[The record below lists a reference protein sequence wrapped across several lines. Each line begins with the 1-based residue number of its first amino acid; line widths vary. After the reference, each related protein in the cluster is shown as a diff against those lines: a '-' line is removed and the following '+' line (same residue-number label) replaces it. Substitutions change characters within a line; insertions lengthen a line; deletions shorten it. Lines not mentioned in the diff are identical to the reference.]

1 MHMFAKTARFLSLIT
16 LLLVVTFLPSS
27 AGIAKGSDLSWR
39 AAPAR
44 NVPAQTGN
52 ELAAAVNAL
61 RESRGLG
68 ALNVHTILM
77 QNAQQHA
84 NYMAATGNIT
94 HLDVYGRRPFQRAL
108 AAGYSVAGD
117 LSLGGFFSENI
128 LSGPGLSAQQI
139 VDAWMSDEPHA
150 NTMLSPNRSDIGAGI
165 AISGGYG
172 YYVIDT
178 GLQSSRPIQYTPSS
192 GDVTSQDPIVLSP
205 GATNTP
211 QADGSIAHTVHSGET
226 LWTIAA
232 AYGISLE
239 QITTLNRIN
248 RDRFIYPGDELTI
261 RQAQTATPTTRP
273 TSTPRTPRPS
283 RTPTA
288 PGTPAPPAQEPVDN
302 TLVVGLYFFAVIVF
316 GVFVGLE
323 FRSRKGRGQ

>member
-1 MHMFAKTARFLSLIT
+1 MTTKSARFLSLVT
-16 LLLVVTFLPSS
+16 LLLLLVLPPSITGS
-27 AGIAKGSDLSWR
+27 AKDAFQSWR
-39 AAPAR
+39 GAPDENAL
-44 NVPAQTGN
+44 AQTAN
-52 ELAAAVNAL
+52 ELAIAVNAL
-61 RESRGLG
+61 RESRGLN
-68 ALNVHTILM
+68 ALNVHPILM

-94 HLDVYGRRPFQRAL
+94 HLDAAGRRPFQRAL

-150 NTMLSPNRSDIGAGI
+150 NTMLSANRSDIGAGI
-165 AISGGYG
+165 AYSDGYG

-178 GLQSSRPIQYTPSS
+178 GLQSSRPIQYTPAS
-192 GDVTSQDPIVLSP
+192 GEVTSQDPIVLSP
-205 GATNTP
+205 RATSTP
-211 QADGSIAHTVHSGET
+211 LADGSIEHTVRSGET

-239 QITTLNRIN
+239 QITLLNHIN
-248 RDRFIYPGDELTI
+248 RDRFIYHGDELVV
-261 RQAQTATPTTRP
+261 RLAQTATPTTRP
-273 TSTPRTPRPS
+273 TSTPRTPRPT
-283 RTPTA
+283 RTPT
-288 PGTPAPPAQEPVDN
+288 TPAAPTPPPQEPMDN

-316 GVFVGLE
+316 GVFVWLE
-323 FRSRKGRGQ
+323 FRSRKSRSQ